1 MVCHLKPSC
10 QASGITLLVIS
21 TAFAESIII
30 KARICL
36 HDLLRADIYCDRKG
50 AKRNVS
56 NGKVKIFSKY
66 IILPTLFS
74 RGEEERTAMEGNWI
88 SVWITYLKFHG
99 NVQNDQFSLG
109 IRINW
114 RKQVFYSCQKT
125 LPDQSY
131 DKLKLDR
138 FSFIKMKTGSFLMQL
153 NKCIQTQMESIHCAT
168 FLTNRLSWKLKKKG
182 H

>member
-74 RGEEERTAMEGNWI
+74 RGEEERTAVEGNWI
-88 SVWITYLKFHG
+88 SLWITYLKFHG

-114 RKQVFYSCQKT
+114 RKQVLILVRKPSPTKVMTSWNSTDF
-125 LPDQSY
+125 LL
-131 DKLKLDR
+131 LK
-138 FSFIKMKTGSFLMQL
+138 
-153 NKCIQTQMESIHCAT
+153 
-168 FLTNRLSWKLKKKG
+168 WKLA
-182 H
+182 HFLYN